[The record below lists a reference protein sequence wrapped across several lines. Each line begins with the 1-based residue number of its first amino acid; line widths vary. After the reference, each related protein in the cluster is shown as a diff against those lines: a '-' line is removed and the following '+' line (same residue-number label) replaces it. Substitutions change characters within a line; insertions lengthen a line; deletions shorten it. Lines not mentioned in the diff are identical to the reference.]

1 MAYHREVAGEHTGMR
16 RPGEP
21 QHTHASGTGL
31 RAQQRPPTLREHAT
45 EAIRR
50 AILSGGLR
58 PGERLREEAL
68 AAQLG
73 ISRGPLREAV
83 RALEQ
88 EGLVRSEPHRASYV
102 ATLAEDEVWEV
113 YRVRAEVEAIA
124 ARRVAQVVA
133 EDAAQLRPYTDL
145 LAQLR
150 RAVEMGDLPALAA
163 ADLAFHHRLMEDSGY
178 THLPRVWATMD
189 GIVRARMTAILA
201 EQPQGSIVGYTAE
214 SHAPIVEALASGDPA
229 RAAEAVRAHIL
240 ETRDLWQGVKTR
252 GH

>member
-1 MAYHREVAGEHTGMR
+1 MAYHPHVVGEHL
-16 RPGEP
+16 
-21 QHTHASGTGL
+21 GL

-50 AILSGGLR
+50 AILSGELR
-58 PGERLREEAL
+58 PGERLREEVL
-68 AAQLG
+68 AAHLG

-124 ARRVAQVVA
+124 ARRVAQA
-133 EDAAQLRPYTDL
+133 IALDAGRLHPYREI

-150 RAVEMGDLPALAA
+150 RAVETTDLPALAA
-163 ADLAFHHRLMEDSGY
+163 GDLAFHHLLMEDSGY

-201 EQPQGSIVGYTAE
+201 EQPTGHIVVYTAE
-214 SHAPIVEALASGDPA
+214 SHAPIVEALASGDPE
-229 RAAEAVRAHIL
+229 RAAGAVQAHIL
-240 ETRDLWQGVKTR
+240 ETRDLWQTVKD
-252 GH
+252 GQP